1 MLGACYASLLEL
13 IISRGATVTHPAIR
27 PIAAVEGT
35 APLLSRVERR
45 KSSIVR
51 LQAACLAD
59 AGVEAASRR
68 TQFALVEYF
77 VTSVG
82 QPLVHR
88 LLHEFFVRLRL
99 HELERV
105 VHRLVLIQLCVTHLL
120 IVKLLLVQA
129 DDTLDVRQLKL
140 KLLSVRSRTT
150 AFH

>member
-1 MLGACYASLLEL
+1 MLGTCYIGLLEL

-35 APLLSRVERR
+35 APLRSRIERR
-45 KSSIVR
+45 KSCVVR
-51 LQAACLAD
+51 LQASCLAD
-59 AGVEAASRR
+59 AGIEAASCR

-77 VTSVG
+77 VSSLG

-88 LLHEFFVRLRL
+88 LFHEIFVRLRL

-105 VHRLVLIQLCVTHLL
+105 VHRLVLIQLCVAHLL

-129 DDTLDVRQLKL
+129 DYTFNVCQLKVH
-140 KLLSVRSRTT
+140 LLSVRSYTT